1 MKSPNK
7 EIRRNREKQENRK
20 AVIVFCAVMA
30 LNILYYYALKLL
42 ILPLFLSAETID
54 WLAKARTFSHHA
66 SLLML
71 ISTFLTIVTWIIVWI
86 GWDYYKEKKG
96 K

>member
-1 MKSPNK
+1 MRPPNK

-30 LNILYYYALKLL
+30 LSILYYYALKLL

-54 WLAKARTFSHHA
+54 WLAKARTFSHRA
-66 SLLML
+66 SALMM
-71 ISTFLTIVTWIIVWI
+71 IDAFLTLVTWVIAWI
-86 GWDYYKEKKG
+86 AWDYYKEKKG